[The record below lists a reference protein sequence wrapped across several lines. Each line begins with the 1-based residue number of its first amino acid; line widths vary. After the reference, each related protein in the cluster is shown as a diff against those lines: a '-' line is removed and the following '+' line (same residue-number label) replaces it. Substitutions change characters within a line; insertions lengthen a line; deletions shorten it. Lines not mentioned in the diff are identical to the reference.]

1 MGRPAHVGRA
11 SGRRG
16 RGHHPPRGHRPP
28 RRRPRPAR
36 GRPGHGQDAAR
47 PRDRPQPRPRHGP
60 GPGHA
65 RPAAVRR
72 HRLEPV
78 RADRAPLRR
87 GPGVH
92 EPPAGRRDQPRDAA
106 DAERAARGDAGAP
119 GVRRGDD
126 APPAGPV
133 PRDRD
138 PEPGRVRGH
147 VRAAAGAARPV
158 PAARRGRL
166 SRPAR
171 RAPDR
176 PPPPGD
182 GGPAGHDRARD
193 RPRAAARAARPR
205 ADRPGRRRGGGLRR
219 GPRARDADASRRGA
233 GWQPAGDGRPVSH
246 LAGGGGPRGTR
257 LRDARR
263 RQGGRARRADPPAG
277 RGPRPEPPR
286 RDGRRRA
293 RPGPRRRRPCRRSP
307 GPEPWPRASSRRS
320 S

>member
-1 MGRPAHVGRA
+1 MDLGRKGGTPPTTLPARRAAGEPRSNSSGARRVGCDDCRSVERSSRQASRRERTRGRRDPDAGRGRGHGRAAAVGRPAHVGRE

-47 PRDRPQPRPRHGP
+47 PRDRPQPRPRHGA

-106 DAERAARGDAGAP
+106 DPERAARGDAGAP

-176 PPPPGD
+176 PPPPG
-182 GGPAGHDRARD
+182 
-193 RPRAAARAARPR
+193 
-205 ADRPGRRRGGGLRR
+205 
-219 GPRARDADASRRGA
+219 
-233 GWQPAGDGRPVSH
+233 
-246 LAGGGGPRGTR
+246 
-257 LRDARR
+257 
-263 RQGGRARRADPPAG
+263 
-277 RGPRPEPPR
+277 
-286 RDGRRRA
+286 
-293 RPGPRRRRPCRRSP
+293 RRPTR
-307 GPEPWPRASSRRS
+307 WTRS
-320 S
+320 SP